1 VQVSEAALMNQAVQE
16 IAEVLRRRHRVTY
29 EDDFRIMSQEDFIS
43 TATQVTGIM
52 TLFLAGIA
60 AISLVV
66 GGIGIMNI
74 MLVSVTERTREIGIR
89 KAVGARRQD
98 ILLQFLVE
106 AVVLSLTGG
115 LLGVLIGA
123 GISWLIS
130 GVNLG
135 GTVLTPV
142 IEPDAVLLAVLFS
155 AGVGLFF
162 GVYPAWRAAQL
173 HPIEALRY
181 E

>member
-1 VQVSEAALMNQAVQE
+1 SVAGGAL
-16 IAEVLRRRHRVTY
+16 
-29 EDDFRIMSQEDFIS
+29 
-43 TATQVTGIM
+43 GI
-52 TLFLAGIA
+52 
-60 AISLVV
+60 LV
-66 GGIGIMNI
+66 
-74 MLVSVTERTREIGIR
+74 
-89 KAVGARRQD
+89 
-98 ILLQFLVE
+98 
-106 AVVLSLTGG
+106 
-115 LLGVLIGA
+115 GA
-123 GISWLIS
+123 GIGRLVS

-135 GTVLTPV
+135 GTVLIPL